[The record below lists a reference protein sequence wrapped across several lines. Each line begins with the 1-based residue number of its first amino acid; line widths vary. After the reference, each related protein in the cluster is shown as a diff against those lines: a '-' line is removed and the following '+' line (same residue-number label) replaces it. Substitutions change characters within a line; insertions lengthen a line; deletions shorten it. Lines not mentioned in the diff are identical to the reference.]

1 MIAHMQGSGR
11 TCRERTLEAL
21 GPQRCYMLAICLDLE
36 GVLIPEIWINVAER
50 TGIEALS
57 RTTRD
62 EPDYDRLMSYRIGIL
77 DQNDIKIEDI
87 TSTINSM
94 EPMGGA
100 LDFLRSLQ
108 SRWPTLILSDTFSQ
122 FAKPMMAKLNHPTLL
137 CHTLVIDDS
146 GRIADWEIRYEDHKR
161 KTVESLLEMNFHVIA
176 AGDSY
181 NDTSM
186 LTKASAGILFRPPD
200 NVIEEFPQFPVARDY
215 SELLQAI
222 ESAASDL
229 GEHWN

>member
-1 MIAHMQGSGR
+1 
-11 TCRERTLEAL
+11 
-21 GPQRCYMLAICLDLE
+21 MLAVCLDLE

-50 TGIEALS
+50 TGIEALR

-62 EPDYDRLMSYRIGIL
+62 ESDYDLLMSYRIGIL
-77 DQNDIKIEDI
+77 DQHDIKIADI
-87 TSTINSM
+87 TSTIDSM
-94 EPMGGA
+94 EPMDGA
-100 LDFLRSLQ
+100 LEFLQSLE

-122 FAKPMMAKLNHPTLL
+122 FAKPMMAKLGHPTLL

-146 GRIADWEIRYEDHKR
+146 GRIEDWEIRYEDHKR
-161 KTVESLLEMNFHVIA
+161 MTVESLMGMNYHVIA

-186 LTKASAGILFRPPD
+186 LSTASAGILFRPPD
-200 NVIEEFPQFPVARDY
+200 NVVDEFPQFPVARNY
-215 SELLQAI
+215 AELIEAI

-229 GEHWN
+229 GEHWK